1 MSKEKKQSYNQLSN
15 ISFSPF
21 YTVSENNQSG
31 TVKLFD
37 CDLSSALNQT
47 FGPTPIG
54 GCPLFVVEAIYNQ
67 RSFFIYLRDILERGL
82 RIFTNVWFCGVCD
95 FYAISW
101 ASSNIVIHITIWIDF
116 IYDRWAKSSK
126 ENDFFIPIKNNVW
139 EKMLESI
146 DNNFGPVC
154 PELFFLQ
161 RGCVIFGSTFVLLQI
176 EVLWSCKLPFFAQC
190 SHYWRGF
197 LKTTIFFLLHF
208 AFRTL

>member
-47 FGPTPIG
+47 FGPTQVG

-67 RSFFIYLRDILERGL
+67 RSFFIYLRDILVRGL

-116 IYDRWAKSSK
+116 IYDRRAKSSMEK
-126 ENDFFIPIKNNVW
+126 DFFIPVKTMFEKKILKN
-139 EKMLESI
+139 SAI
-146 DNNFGPVC
+146 NFGPVC
-154 PELFFLQ
+154 PE
-161 RGCVIFGSTFVLLQI
+161 
-176 EVLWSCKLPFFAQC
+176 
-190 SHYWRGF
+190 
-197 LKTTIFFLLHF
+197 
-208 AFRTL
+208 

>member
-1 MSKEKKQSYNQLSN
+1 MLYSKQITLIWWRKVQQDLWAFFLLTMKISNEYKHLNPSSNPVMILLHSHRCQRKKQSYNQLSN

-47 FGPTPIG
+47 FGPTQVG

-67 RSFFIYLRDILERGL
+67 RSFFIYLQDILVRGL

-116 IYDRWAKSSK
+116 IYDRRAKSSTEK
-126 ENDFFIPIKNNVW
+126 DFFIPVKTMF
-139 EKMLESI
+139 EKR
-146 DNNFGPVC
+146 C
-154 PELFFLQ
+154 
-161 RGCVIFGSTFVLLQI
+161 
-176 EVLWSCKLPFFAQC
+176 
-190 SHYWRGF
+190 
-197 LKTTIFFLLHF
+197 
-208 AFRTL
+208 

>member
-67 RSFFIYLRDILERGL
+67 RSFFIYLRDILVRGL

-126 ENDFFIPIKNNVW
+126 ENDFFIPKKNNVW

-146 DNNFGPVC
+146 DSNFGPVC
-154 PELFFLQ
+154 PELFFL
-161 RGCVIFGSTFVLLQI
+161 
-176 EVLWSCKLPFFAQC
+176 
-190 SHYWRGF
+190 
-197 LKTTIFFLLHF
+197 
-208 AFRTL
+208 